1 MKDFIYTTIALSILA
16 LALIINCIKLNNRIN
31 ELEDC
36 IQQTYAELQEHKY
49 KSSEFYTNDNLYIS
63 EKEEI

>member
-1 MKDFIYTTIALSILA
+1 MKNFIYTTIALSILA

-31 ELEDC
+31 ELEEC
-36 IQQTYAELQEHKY
+36 IHQTYTELQEHKC
-49 KSSEFYTNDNLYIS
+49 KSSEFYTNNNLCIS